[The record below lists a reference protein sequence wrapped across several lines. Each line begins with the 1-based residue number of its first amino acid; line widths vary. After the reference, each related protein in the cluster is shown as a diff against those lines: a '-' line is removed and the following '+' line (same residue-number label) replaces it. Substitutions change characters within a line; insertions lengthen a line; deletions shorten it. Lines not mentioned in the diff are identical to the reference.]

1 MSLVIDVNWASFR
14 QFLRED
20 GTMFYIESSRQFLLI
35 KPVSNY
41 FLRTYIMK
49 DGTPKDLMFRQN
61 ELISRGAMPVIS
73 FNFNDKQVTR
83 EVVLESKDEVN
94 QDNPEVSNT
103 EVDLPSD
110 IKVAEKDV
118 IKLDGVITG
127 DDDD

>member
-1 MSLVIDVNWASFR
+1 
-14 QFLRED
+14 
-20 GTMFYIESSRQFLLI
+20 
-35 KPVSNY
+35 
-41 FLRTYIMK
+41 MK

-83 EVVLESKDEVN
+83 EVVLEPKDEVN